1 MALTSPDA
9 IRSPNDNDQY
19 ALVQDLGVLADSTQ
33 TALVRRANMYIGT
46 TAQRTAFTTAP
57 EGVHWQDTN
66 GTRLIYVRQSGAWV
80 SLLGNSAG
88 TVTNAVTA
96 DTGFSITDS
105 TIVQSRGVASL
116 QVNFT
121 RTGSDISVGATGD
134 IANLTVGTISNA
146 NLRPMTTTSVSSS
159 NQGRVLT
166 GYVSTFGNIVICAVG
181 GTSNIVTGSAMSL
194 GCTYLTV

>member
-1 MALTSPDA
+1 MALTTPDA
-9 IRSPNDNDQY
+9 IRSPNDGDQY

-46 TAQRTAFTTAP
+46 AAQRTAFTTAP

-134 IANLTVGTISNA
+134 IANLTIGTISNA
-146 NLRPMTTTSVSSS
+146 NLRPITITAVSSS

-181 GTSNIVTGSAMSL
+181 GTSDIVTGTAMSL